1 MTDHPGYDKVFT
13 RSPSRVDK
21 NSLGVDSRVNTE
33 ASLKKDIGLSV
44 AMSIV
49 IGTVIGSGIFMKPG
63 KVIEYAGGSSMAL
76 LAWLLGGL
84 ITLAGGLTIAEVAT
98 QIPKTG
104 GLYVYMEEVYGK
116 VWGYL
121 SGWVQTVIYGPAIIG
136 GLGLYFG
143 SLITN
148 LFEWNEKAG
157 PWIGII
163 TVVFLAVI
171 NSFGTKYGGIVQ
183 NVATAGKLLPIVLI
197 IVFGIWKGNEQV
209 LSAGSGLTGGEI
221 SMGAAILAT
230 LWAYDGWLMVGFVA
244 GEMKNPAKILP
255 KAIIGG
261 ILIVT
266 AAYLLVNIAMLHVLP
281 ASTIVSLGENSAG
294 KAATLLFGQ
303 VGGKLIA
310 IGIAV
315 SIFGCLNGK
324 ILTFPRVTYAMAQR
338 KQLPASHFLASVSEK
353 FGTPIP
359 ATGLQ
364 VVFAVILMLLSNPD
378 YLSAMAIFAIYIF
391 YIFAFFAVF
400 LLRKRN
406 KKKERSYSVPLY
418 PLVPAFAIIGAGY
431 IVIATIIDNP
441 RDSLTAIGVTL
452 IGLPLYWYLNRSK
465 GKDGT
470 EESLHKQA
478 K

>member
-1 MTDHPGYDKVFT
+1 M
-13 RSPSRVDK
+13 
-21 NSLGVDSRVNTE
+21 NTE
-33 ASLKKDIGLSV
+33 ADLKKDIGLSV

-104 GLYVYMEEVYGK
+104 GLYVYLEEVYGK
-116 VWGYL
+116 IWGYL
-121 SGWVQTVIYGPAIIG
+121 SGWMQTVIYGPAIIG

-143 SLITN
+143 SLLAH
-148 LFEWNEKAG
+148 LFGWNDKTG

-163 TVVFLAVI
+163 TVVFLAVV

-183 NVATAGKLLPIVLI
+183 NIATIGKLLPIVLI
-197 IVFGIWKGNEQV
+197 VVFGIWKGNEQV
-209 LSAGSGLTGGEI
+209 LNAGSGFTGEI

-230 LWAYDGWLMVGFVA
+230 LFAYDGWLMVGFVA

-261 ILIVT
+261 ILFVT
-266 AAYLLVNIAMLHVLP
+266 VAYLLVNVAMLHVLP
-281 ASTIVSLGENSAG
+281 ASRIVELGENSAG
-294 KAATLLFGQ
+294 TAASLLFGEM
-303 VGGKLIA
+303 GGKLIA
-310 IGIAV
+310 VGIAV

-324 ILTFPRVTYAMAQR
+324 ILTFPRVTYAMALR
-338 KQLPASHFLASVSEK
+338 KQLPASRLFASVSEK

-364 VVFAVILMLLSNPD
+364 VVLAVGLMLVSNPD

-391 YIFAFFAVF
+391 YIFAFFALFV
-400 LLRKRN
+400 LRKRN
-406 KKKERSYSVPLY
+406 KGKKRSYSVPLF
-418 PLVPAFAIIGAGY
+418 PIVPAFAIIGASY

-441 RDSLTAIGVTL
+441 ADSLTAIAVTL
-452 IGLPLYWYLNRSK
+452 AGLPLYWYLNKRNQ
-465 GKDGT
+465 T
-470 EESLHKQA
+470 EHEPQLQKKA
-478 K
+478 

>member
-1 MTDHPGYDKVFT
+1 MIPAMIRFLKE
-13 RSPSRVDK
+13 SPSRIDK
-21 NSLGVDSRVNTE
+21 NSLGVDRKVNTE
-33 ASLKKDIGLSV
+33 AGLKKDIGLSV

-63 KVIEYAGGSSMAL
+63 KVIEYAGGSNMAL
-76 LAWLLGGL
+76 LAWILGGL

-143 SLITN
+143 SLIVN
-148 LFEWNEKAG
+148 LFGWNEKAG

-163 TVVFLAVI
+163 TVIFLAAI

-183 NVATAGKLLPIVLI
+183 NAATIGKLLPIILI
-197 IVFGIWKGNEQV
+197 IVFGIWKGNEEV
-209 LSAGSGLTGGEI
+209 LNAGSGLTGEI

-255 KAIIGG
+255 KAIVGG
-261 ILIVT
+261 ILVVT
-266 AAYLLVNIAMLHVLP
+266 AAYLLVNVAMFHVLP
-281 ASTIVSLGENSAG
+281 ASTIVDLGENSAG
-294 KAATLLFGQ
+294 RAASLLFGDI
-303 VGGKLIA
+303 GGKLIA

-338 KQLPASHFLASVSEK
+338 KQLPASRFLASVSEK

-364 VVFAVILMLLSNPD
+364 VVFAVILMLVSNPD

-391 YIFAFFAVF
+391 YIFAFYAVF

-406 KKKERSYSVPLY
+406 KEKKRTYSVPLF
-418 PLVPAFAIIGAGY
+418 PFVPAFAIIGAGY
-431 IVIATIIDNP
+431 IVIATIFDNP
-441 RDSLTAIGVTL
+441 RDSLTAIAVTL
-452 IGLPLYWYLNRSK
+452 LGLPLYWYLNRNK
-465 GKDGT
+465 GKTSSD
-470 EESLHKQA
+470 EFLKQQA